1 MIYFLVSYDFALFPW
16 FKKKWKM
23 MKVDNFLSIS
33 HVYGRQDKYSKM
45 KIEWWCK
52 YLLIVPLSNRQ

>member
-45 KIEWWCK
+45 KIEW
-52 YLLIVPLSNRQ
+52 